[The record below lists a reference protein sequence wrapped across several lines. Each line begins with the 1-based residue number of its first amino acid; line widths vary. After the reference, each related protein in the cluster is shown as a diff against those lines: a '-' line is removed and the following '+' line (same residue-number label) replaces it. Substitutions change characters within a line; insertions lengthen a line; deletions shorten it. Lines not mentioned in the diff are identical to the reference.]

1 MLLVLPT
8 TAAQM
13 GFAYEIQSDFN
24 TSLNKT

>member
-1 MLLVLPT
+1 MLPGLPT
-8 TAAQM
+8 LAAQM